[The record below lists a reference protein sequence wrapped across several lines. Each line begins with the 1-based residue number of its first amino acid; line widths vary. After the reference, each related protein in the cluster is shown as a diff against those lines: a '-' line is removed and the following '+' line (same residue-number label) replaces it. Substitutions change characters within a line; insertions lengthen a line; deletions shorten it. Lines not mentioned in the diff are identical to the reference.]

1 MSLKRDYEQYREWA
15 TVGDHEKLDA
25 LLKHGS
31 QAKAAQSLGLSERPF
46 RAALQRLRMRAAQQ
60 GYAPENDQTRPVP
73 NAQTLGGVSTL
84 YGEDGQIKA
93 QWVKSKDK
101 KDQEIISLIDQI
113 ELKPLPA
120 IKEPKGK
127 KRKLCALYTITDFH
141 IGMYSWA
148 KECGEEWNTEIAG
161 ETYLSAMNDMVKHGQ
176 EAEEA
181 ILNIQGD
188 FLHYDSMDAITPMNK
203 HLLDSDT
210 RFPKM
215 AELSMDLILWS
226 CELLLKTH
234 KRVRVVMAQGNH
246 DLVSMIWLRKI
257 VKNAYKKNSRLIL
270 NDSESEYYAELFG
283 KTFIGIHHGHRI
295 KREKLPHMFS
305 CDHFTR
311 EMWGKAA
318 YSHIH
323 CGHYHHQVESNE
335 VGGAVVTQHPTL
347 SPRDSYAVKHGYM
360 SRSRSFLYIYDDQGD
375 EVSRYSVRPPEV
387 A

>member
-1 MSLKRDYEQYREWA
+1 MIDYEQYRSFA
-15 TVGDHEKLDA
+15 SVGQLEKLDA
-25 LLKHGS
+25 LRKHGTVR
-31 QAKAAQSLGLSERPF
+31 AAAAAIGVSERNF
-46 RAALQRLRMRAAQQ
+46 YRSLKNLRGTAAER
-60 GYAPENDQTRPVP
+60 GYSPENDQIHTIPE
-73 NAQTLGGVSTL
+73 NQSLGGVSTL
-84 YGEDGQIKA
+84 YNEDGQVKM
-93 QWVKSKDK
+93 QWVKSKAK
-101 KDQEIISLIDQI
+101 KDQAIQEMIDSI
-113 ELKPLPA
+113 ELKPLPK
-120 IKEPKGK
+120 ISQPKNK
-127 KRKLCALYTITDFH
+127 QRKLCALYTITDFH
-141 IGMYSWA
+141 IGMYAWA

-161 ETYLSAMNDMVKHGQ
+161 ETYLHAMKEMTDHAK

-188 FLHYDSMDAITPMNK
+188 FLHYDSMDSVTPMNR

-257 VKNAYKKNSRLIL
+257 VKNAYKKNPRLIL

-295 KREKLPHMFS
+295 KRDKLPHMFS

-311 EMWGKAA
+311 EMWGQAA

-347 SPRDSYAVKHGYM
+347 APRDAYAVKHGYM
-360 SRSRSFLYIYDDQGD
+360 SRSRAFLYIYDDQGD
-375 EVSRYSVRPPEV
+375 EVTRHSVRPPEV

>member
-1 MSLKRDYEQYREWA
+1 MTDYEQYRSWA
-15 TVGDHEKLDA
+15 TLGDHEKIDA
-25 LLKHGS
+25 LNKHGS
-31 QAKAAQSLGLSERPF
+31 QSKAAAALGISERRLRQSF
-46 RAALQRLRMRAAQQ
+46 KNLRERAAKQ
-60 GYAPENDQTRPVP
+60 GYAPENDQIHPVP
-73 NAQTLGGVSTL
+73 EGQLVGGVSTL
-84 YGEDGQIKA
+84 YDDAGQVKM
-93 QWVKSKDK
+93 QWVKSKADK
-101 KDQEIISLIDQI
+101 DREIQRLIESI
-113 ELKPLPA
+113 ELKPLPK

-127 KRKLCALYTITDFH
+127 KQKLCALYTITDFH
-141 IGMYSWA
+141 IGMYAWA

-161 ETYLSAMNDMVKHGQ
+161 ETYLHAINEMTQHAKD
-176 EAEEA
+176 AEEA

-257 VKNAYKKNSRLIL
+257 VKNAYKKNPRLVL

-295 KREKLPHMFS
+295 KRDKLPHMFS

-311 EMWGKAA
+311 EMWGNAA

-335 VGGAVVTQHPTL
+335 IGGAVVTQHPTL

-360 SRSRSFLYIYDDQGD
+360 SRSRAFLYIYDDQGD
-375 EVSRYSVRPPEV
+375 EVTRHSVRPPEAV
-387 A
+387 